1 MVKSPGYSLDSSVLC
16 VAEKEA
22 VHINDY
28 MKALHQR
35 FYREPDFSEMEEDIE
50 NTRQEVRDCLNKLQR
65 RKLMHLVDTQNLLR
79 EKTSLASFTAGF
91 KLAWG
96 LSKELEADGLYS
108 FDDEETKRV
117 CHRIEQKD

>member
-1 MVKSPGYSLDSSVLC
+1 M
-16 VAEKEA
+16 
-22 VHINDY
+22 NDY
-28 MKALHQR
+28 MRALHQR

-50 NTRQEVRDCLNKLQR
+50 NTRQEVRDCLDKLQR

-108 FDDEETKRV
+108 FDEEETERL
-117 CHRIEQKD
+117 CHRIEQED